1 MKIFSKKTRPIHPRN
16 KHEVTERVRNLGH
29 DPHIDWVLILLF
41 STTAAVVLV
50 VIGAYSYLNAEIEL
64 SKTSTVIPITAKSLN
79 PDMLKHVLGQY
90 EKRAQERTELIKAY
104 KGPADP
110 SL

>member
-1 MKIFSKKTRPIHPRN
+1 MKLFSQKTHSARPHN
-16 KHEVTERVRNLGH
+16 KREVTERVRNLGH

-41 STTAAVVLV
+41 ATAVAVVLV
-50 VIGAYSYLNAEIEL
+50 VIGVYSYLNAEIEL
-64 SKTSTVIPITAKSLN
+64 SKTPTVVPIISKTLN

-90 EKRAQERTELIKAY
+90 ETYSQERAELIKAY